1 MVEIEVKIKLEDLEK
16 TRNAVIKLGAR
27 LEKERCREENTLYD
41 FPSGTLGGKRY
52 ALRLRKVSSKAFL
65 TFKGAPQKS
74 RRFKV
79 REEFETE
86 VKNEKHLRK
95 ILRSLGLIPVFSYQK
110 FRAVYWKGRLKI
122 CLDET
127 EVGDFLEL
135 EGERNEIAKFARS
148 LGFSRADLIKK
159 DYVELFHEGKKAL

>member
-1 MVEIEVKIKLEDLEK
+1 MVEIEVKIRLKDLEK
-16 TRNAVIKLGAR
+16 MRDAVLKLGAQP
-27 LEKERCREENTLYD
+27 EKEKFREENTLYD
-41 FPSGTLGGKRY
+41 FPPHSLRHRRC
-52 ALRLRKVSSKAFL
+52 ALRLRKVPSKAFL
-65 TFKGAPQKS
+65 TFKGAPHKS

-95 ILRSLGLIPVFSYQK
+95 ILRSLGLKPVFCYQK
-110 FRAVYWKGRLKI
+110 FRTVYRKGRLKI

-127 EVGDFLEL
+127 DVGNFLEL

-159 DYVELFHEGKKAL
+159 DYVELFREGKSSP

>member
-1 MVEIEVKIKLEDLEK
+1 MVEIEVKIRLDDLEK
-16 TRNAVIKLGAR
+16 TKDALLKLGAQT
-27 LEKERCREENTLYD
+27 EKERFREENTLYD
-41 FPSGTLGGKRY
+41 FASHTLRQKRC
-52 ALRLRKVSSKAFL
+52 ALRLRKVKGKAFL

-95 ILRSLGLIPVFSYQK
+95 ILRSLGFVPVFSYQK
-110 FRAVYWKGRLKI
+110 FRAVYRKGRLKV

-127 EVGDFLEL
+127 EAGNFLEL
-135 EGERNEIAKFARS
+135 EGKKSDIAKFARS

-159 DYVELFHEGKKAL
+159 DYVELFCERKSVP

>member
-1 MVEIEVKIKLEDLEK
+1 MLEIEVKIRLKDLEK
-16 TRNAVIKLGAR
+16 MKDAVVKSGAQP
-27 LEKERCREENTLYD
+27 EKERFREENTLYD
-41 FPSGTLGGKRY
+41 FPSHVLRHKRC
-52 ALRLRKVSSKAFL
+52 ALRLRKVQGKAFL

-95 ILRSLGLIPVFSYQK
+95 ILRSLGFVPVFSYQK
-110 FRAVYWKGRLKI
+110 FRTVYRKGRLKI

-127 EVGDFLEL
+127 QIGDFLEL
-135 EGERNEIAKFARS
+135 EGERNDIAKFVRS

-159 DYVELFHEGKKAL
+159 DYVELFREGKSAL